1 MSTMTLNSPEA
12 RDSASHLHSYSNPKK
27 LAETGPV
34 VIERGEGIHV
44 FDSAG
49 NRYLEGVSALWYASL
64 GFSEQ
69 RLVDAAHRQM
79 QKLPCYHSFGNKVPD
94 NTIEL
99 AERLLAMAPVP
110 MSKVYF
116 AGSGSEGNDTA
127 LKMVRYLN
135 NALGRPAKKKVI
147 SRIKAY
153 HGTTLATASLTGIPR
168 NHFSFDLPIAGILHT
183 DCPHY
188 YRFGLEGES
197 EEAFVDR
204 IVGNL
209 EAMILAEGPET
220 IAAFWA
226 EPVLGS
232 GGVIVPPPGYYQK
245 VQAVLAKYDI
255 LFVVDEVICGFGR
268 LGEMFGSQAFDLKP
282 DIMIV
287 AKALSAGYQPIA
299 AVLINES
306 VFAALSDE
314 ADKLG
319 VFGHGFT
326 YSGHPVPVA
335 VALET
340 LRIYQERDIVAHVQS
355 VAPRFQEGLRRLA
368 RYPFIGE
375 VRGLGLIAGLEIV
388 EDKATRANF
397 APHLRAALAVETEC
411 FAEGLVVRAVGD
423 TVAIAPPLII
433 TAAEVDDL
441 LARLERGLS
450 RFCDMAAARA

>member
-1 MSTMTLNSPEA
+1 MLLNSPEA
-12 RDSASHLHSYSNPKK
+12 RDTAAHLHSYSNPKA

-34 VIERGEGIHV
+34 VIERGEGIYV
-44 FDSAG
+44 FDNSG
-49 NRYLEGVSALWYASL
+49 KRYVEGVAALWYAAL
-64 GFSEQ
+64 GFSET
-69 RLVDAAHRQM
+69 RLVEAAQRQM
-79 QKLPCYHSFGNKVPD
+79 LKLPCYHSFGNKVPD
-94 NTIEL
+94 ITIEL
-99 AERLLAMAPVP
+99 AERLIAIAPVP

-127 LKMVRYLN
+127 LKMVRYYS
-135 NALGRPAKKKVI
+135 NALARPLKKKVI

-168 NHFSFDLPIAGILHT
+168 NHHSFDLPIDGILHT

-188 YRFGLEGES
+188 YRFALEGES
-197 EEAFVDR
+197 EAAFVER

-209 EAMILAEGPET
+209 EAMIVNEGPET

-226 EPVLGS
+226 EPVMGA
-232 GGVIVPPPGYYQK
+232 GGVIVPPPGYYAK
-245 VQAVLAKYDI
+245 VQALCAKYDI

-268 LGEMFGSQAFDLKP
+268 LGHMFGSQAFDLKP

-299 AVLINES
+299 AVLVNER

-314 ADKLG
+314 AGRLG

-340 LRIYQERDIVAHVQS
+340 LKIYEEREIVAHVRD

-368 RYPFIGE
+368 RYPFVGE
-375 VRGLGLIAGLEIV
+375 VRGMGLIAGIEIV
-388 EDKATRANF
+388 KDKATREAF
-397 APHLRAALAVETEC
+397 EPHLRAALAVEANC
-411 FAEGLVVRAVGD
+411 FEEGLVVRAVGD
-423 TVAIAPPLII
+423 TVAVSPPLVI
-433 TAAEVDDL
+433 TAEQVADL
-441 LARLERGLS
+441 LARLDRGLA
-450 RFCDMAAARA
+450 RFCDTMASNA